1 MLRKDQSGQP
11 HSESILILFAAIA
24 PSLWATSFLA
34 VKFVVVTIP
43 PFTAAAFRFIL
54 VVVLLWTLLFALRIH
69 GRQHP
74 TLRDVPLLAAT
85 GLCQTTFYF
94 ALQYWGLQ
102 LTTASN
108 GAVLVNTRPIFVTLI
123 ATLFLHELI
132 TWRKG
137 LGVALAFA
145 GVVTIIGYDALS
157 LLNGSS
163 EQLLGNLALLL
174 NAVSGAVGLVL
185 TKRVVTR
192 FGPFPSLAYT
202 NTFGALGLIVFSA
215 AELVQRGSLPSTTLS
230 PWLALVYQAV
240 FTTIVAHMLWNT
252 VLSQKDASW
261 AAVFLYI
268 TPVMTALLSWAFLAE
283 QPTWN
288 LILGALFVFAG
299 THLVTQRRTA
309 DDHRGT

>member
-1 MLRKDQSGQP
+1 MPEILRGNMLQKEQYGQP
-11 HSESILILFAAIA
+11 YSESILILFAAIA

-34 VKFVVVTIP
+34 VKYVVVSIP
-43 PFTAAAFRFIL
+43 PFTAAAFRFII
-54 VVVLLWTLLFALRIH
+54 VVAMLWALLFALRIRI
-69 GRQHP
+69 RQRP
-74 TLRDVPLLAAT
+74 ALRDVPLLAAT

-102 LTTASN
+102 LTTAAN

-123 ATLFLHELI
+123 AALFLHEII

-145 GVVTIIGYDALS
+145 GVVTIIGYDALA
-157 LLNGSS
+157 LLNGGS
-163 EQLLGNLALLL
+163 EQLLGNIALLL

-185 TKRVVTR
+185 TKRVIAR
-192 FGPFPSLAYT
+192 FGPFPSLVYT
-202 NTFGALGLIVFSA
+202 NTFGALGLIAFSA
-215 AELVQRGSLPSTTLS
+215 VELAERGSLPAATLP
-230 PWLALVYQAV
+230 PWLALIYQAV
-240 FTTIVAHMLWNT
+240 FTTIIAHVLWNT
-252 VLSQKDASW
+252 VLNQKDASW

-288 LILGALFVFAG
+288 LIAGAALVFLG
-299 THLVTQRRTA
+299 THLVTQRK
-309 DDHRGT
+309 